1 MRVYLLDDQVPVF
14 PKPDGTSIPLARLS
28 AHEEIDLG
36 HTVKSGGADWVE
48 AVLGDGRHGY
58 IAGPTKIH
66 EIKLTT
72 LKQDEADMLEQ
83 PSFHGARKARLT
95 KGQKFYL
102 LHSVPGEGGTWI
114 RIRDLQGRE
123 GFIHGDTSIVKEE
136 GAAPAPAKPP
146 AGGGGGPL
154 APPVKKSGGAGRPD
168 IRNGLVAIALGLIA
182 TLGGRALAPQ
192 LGGGYYVTWGII
204 VVGVYW
210 LLRGLGRMLRGR

>member
-102 LHSVPGEGGTWI
+102 LHSVPGEGGTWV

-136 GAAPAPAKPP
+136 GSAPTPA
-146 AGGGGGPL
+146 
-154 APPVKKSGGAGRPD
+154 KKSGGAGRTD

-210 LLRGLGRMLRGR
+210 LLRGIGRALRR